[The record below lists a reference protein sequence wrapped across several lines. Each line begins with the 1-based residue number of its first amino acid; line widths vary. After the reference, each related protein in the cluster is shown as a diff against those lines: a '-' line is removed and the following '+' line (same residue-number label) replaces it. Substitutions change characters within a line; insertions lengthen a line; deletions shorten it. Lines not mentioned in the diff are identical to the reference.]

1 MPAIE
6 RTPNVVTLGR
16 LPSMLNWIRNIE
28 ERKKQLTD
36 PSCIRM
42 VDALIVHM
50 QAEFDHDVSA
60 AMATMTLDGYSRH
73 WGGGPVLGALP
84 RKIANSERGTLYQE
98 MVRMSG
104 EYAFKVTEMTDERFY
119 VGPDGICSEGLLWNV
134 VSGHDLVLQGEG
146 ELPDQCTEEDIF
158 MVGRRVAI
166 FMSYQGDKQVGE
178 DVFFDGPAEILKID
192 RSLMPGAAG
201 S

>member
-1 MPAIE
+1 
-6 RTPNVVTLGR
+6 
-16 LPSMLNWIRNIE
+16 MLNWIRNIE

-84 RKIANSERGTLYQE
+84 RKIANSERGNLYQE

-104 EYAFKVTEMTDERFY
+104 EYAFKFTEMTDERFY

-134 VSGHDLVLQGEG
+134 VDASLCQGRGLAERQ
-146 ELPDQCTEEDIF
+146 PAARED
-158 MVGRRVAI
+158 RVAP
-166 FMSYQGDKQVGE
+166 DCPP
-178 DVFFDGPAEILKID
+178 GPASNALAS
-192 RSLMPGAAG
+192 RVSCR
-201 S
+201 